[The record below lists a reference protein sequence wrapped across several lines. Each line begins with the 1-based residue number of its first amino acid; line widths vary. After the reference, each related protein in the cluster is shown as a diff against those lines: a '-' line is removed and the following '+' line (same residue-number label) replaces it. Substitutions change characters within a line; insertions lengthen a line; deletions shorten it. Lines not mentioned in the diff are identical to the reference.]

1 MPRAHHVHTAAN
13 NQPKEKLAAVLH
25 EICSRNFIVITLINF
40 FVMAAYYMVFIISTS
55 YAREKFSLSLSNAGL
70 TASLMVIGCLLGR
83 FISGNLITFWGC
95 RILLFTGLLVEIL
108 TVFASFIID
117 SVPALFAQRLCSGMG
132 MGIVATV
139 TGTAIAYIIP
149 QKYHGFGISLF
160 STSTALALALGPFF
174 GILLLKYIPYLA
186 IIKINGICILGC
198 LAIFFLLQ
206 KIPYTAKR
214 HRPLL
219 ELNSYIDPR
228 VVRFSL
234 VALLMCLSYGS
245 IQAFMTS
252 YANERDL
259 VNASSLFFLFY
270 AFSAIATRPVSG
282 SLYDTRGENSIFTGI
297 FILTAIALCLLA
309 FAHNSFVLLLA
320 GVLFGIGFGNFQS
333 LGQVVSL
340 TLVTKSRFPQ
350 ATSTFFVFF
359 DLGVGLGPY
368 LFGFT
373 VDYIDYTGMF
383 LLLAGTTI
391 CAAILY
397 YFMHGKKV
405 RNISA

>member
-1 MPRAHHVHTAAN
+1 MPHAHRVHAAAN
-13 NQPKEKLAAVLH
+13 HEPKEKITSILH
-25 EICSRNFIVITLINF
+25 EICNRNFIVITLINF
-40 FVMAAYYMVFIISTS
+40 FVMAAYYMVFIISTP
-55 YAREKFSLSLSNAGL
+55 YAREKFALSLSNAGL

-83 FISGNLITFWGC
+83 FLSGNLITFFGC
-95 RILLFTGLLVEIL
+95 KILLFLGLLVEIL
-108 TVFASFIID
+108 SIFSSFLINSVFE
-117 SVPALFAQRLCSGMG
+117 LYMQRLSSGIG

-174 GILLLKYIPYLA
+174 GIFLLKYIPYLS

-198 LAIFFLLQ
+198 LGLFFFLQ
-206 KIPYTAKR
+206 QIPRTVKR

-245 IQAFMTS
+245 IQAFMTT
-252 YANERDL
+252 YASERDL
-259 VNASSLFFLFY
+259 VNAASLFFLFY
-270 AFSAIATRPVSG
+270 AFSAIVTRPISG
-282 SLYDTRGENSIFTGI
+282 SLYDSRGENSIFAGI
-297 FILTAIALCLLA
+297 FILTALALCLLA
-309 FAHNSFVLLLA
+309 FAANSFVLLLA

-373 VDYIDYTGMF
+373 VQYIGYTGMY
-383 LLLAGTTI
+383 LLLAGTSL

-397 YFMHGKKV
+397 YVIYGKNLHLK
-405 RNISA
+405 

>member
-1 MPRAHHVHTAAN
+1 MPRAHHVHSAAN
-13 NQPKEKLAAVLH
+13 SETAEKMTTVLR

-40 FVMAAYYMVFIISTS
+40 FVMAAYYMVFTISTS

-70 TASLMVIGCLLGR
+70 TASLMVIGCLIGR
-83 FISGNLITFWGC
+83 FTSGNLITFWGC
-95 RILLFTGLLVEIL
+95 KILLFAGLLVEVLSIFSSFFINS
-108 TVFASFIID
+108 VFALFI
-117 SVPALFAQRLCSGMG
+117 QRLFSGIG
-132 MGIVATV
+132 MGIVATA
-139 TGTAIAYIIP
+139 TGTAVAYIIP

-160 STSTALALALGPFF
+160 STSTVLALALGPFF
-174 GILLLKYIPYLA
+174 GIFLLKYMPYLE
-186 IIKINGICILGC
+186 IIKINGICIIGC
-198 LAIFFLLQ
+198 LAIFFFLQ
-206 KIPYTAKR
+206 QIPYTAKR

-245 IQAFMTS
+245 IQAFMTT
-252 YANERDL
+252 YASERDL

-270 AFSAIATRPVSG
+270 AFSAIFTRPVSG
-282 SLYDTRGENSIFTGI
+282 SLYDTRGENSIFAGI

-320 GVLFGIGFGNFQS
+320 GVLFGFGFGNFQS
-333 LGQVVSL
+333 LGQIVSL

-373 VDYIDYTGMF
+373 VEYVGYTGMF
-383 LLLAGTTI
+383 LLLACTTI

-397 YFMHGKKV
+397 YLMHGKKM
-405 RNISA
+405 

>member
-1 MPRAHHVHTAAN
+1 MPRIHSVHSAAKDK
-13 NQPKEKLAAVLH
+13 PKEKISTVLR
-25 EICSRNFIVITLINF
+25 EICNRNFTAITVINF
-40 FVMAAYYMVFIISTS
+40 LVMATYYMVFILSTS
-55 YAREKFSLSLSNAGL
+55 YAREKFALSLSNAGL

-83 FISGNLITFWGC
+83 FISGNLITFWGYK
-95 RILLFTGLLVEIL
+95 ILLFTGLLVEVLSIFSSFFINS
-108 TVFASFIID
+108 VFA
-117 SVPALFAQRLCSGMG
+117 LFVQRLFSGIG

-160 STSTALALALGPFF
+160 SMSTALALALGPFF
-174 GILLLKYIPYLA
+174 GIFLLKYIPYLE
-186 IIKINGICILGC
+186 IIKINGICIIGC
-198 LAIFFLLQ
+198 IGIFFLLQ
-206 KIPYTAKR
+206 SIPYMVKR
-214 HRPLL
+214 HRPIL

-234 VALLMCLSYGS
+234 VALLMCLSYGC
-245 IQAFMTS
+245 IQAFMTT
-252 YANERDL
+252 YASERDL

-270 AFSAIATRPVSG
+270 AFSAIFTRPISG

-297 FILTAIALCLLA
+297 FIMTIIALCLLA

-320 GVLFGIGFGNFQS
+320 GVLFGFGFGNFQS

-359 DLGVGLGPY
+359 DFGVGLGPY

-373 VDYIDYTGMF
+373 VDYIGYTGMF

-391 CAAILY
+391 CAAVLY
-397 YFMHGKKV
+397 YFVHGKKV
-405 RNISA
+405 

>member
-1 MPRAHHVHTAAN
+1 MPHAHRVHAAAN
-13 NQPKEKLAAVLH
+13 HEPKEKITSILH
-25 EICSRNFIVITLINF
+25 EICNRNFIVITLINF
-40 FVMAAYYMVFIISTS
+40 FVMAAYYMVFIISTP
-55 YAREKFSLSLSNAGL
+55 YAREKFALSLSNAGL

-83 FISGNLITFWGC
+83 FLSGNLITFFGC
-95 RILLFTGLLVEIL
+95 KILLFLGLLVEIL
-108 TVFASFIID
+108 SIFSSFLISSVFE
-117 SVPALFAQRLCSGMG
+117 LYMQRLCSGIG

-174 GILLLKYIPYLA
+174 GIFLLKYIPYLS

-198 LAIFFLLQ
+198 LGLFFFLQ
-206 KIPYTAKR
+206 QIPRTVKR

-245 IQAFMTS
+245 IQAFMTT
-252 YANERDL
+252 YASERDL
-259 VNASSLFFLFY
+259 VNAASLFFLFY
-270 AFSAIATRPVSG
+270 AFSAIVTRPISG
-282 SLYDTRGENSIFTGI
+282 SLYDSRGENSIFAGI
-297 FILTAIALCLLA
+297 FILTALALCLLA
-309 FAHNSFVLLLA
+309 FAANSFTLLLA

-373 VDYIDYTGMF
+373 VHYIGYTGMY
-383 LLLAGTTI
+383 LLLAGTTL
-391 CAAILY
+391 CAALLY
-397 YFMHGKKV
+397 YIIYGKNLHLK
-405 RNISA
+405 

>member
-1 MPRAHHVHTAAN
+1 MPRIHHIHSAAN
-13 NQPKEKLAAVLH
+13 NEPKEKITTVLR
-25 EICSRNFIVITLINF
+25 EICNRNFIVITLINF

-55 YAREKFSLSLSNAGL
+55 YAREKFALSLSNAGL
-70 TASLMVIGCLLGR
+70 TASLMVIGCLIGR
-83 FISGNLITFWGC
+83 FASGNLITFWGC
-95 RILLFTGLLVEIL
+95 KILLFTGLLIEIFSIFSSFFINS
-108 TVFASFIID
+108 VFALFI
-117 SVPALFAQRLCSGMG
+117 QRLCSGIG
-132 MGIVATV
+132 MGVVATV
-139 TGTAIAYIIP
+139 TGTAVAYIIP

-174 GILLLKYIPYLA
+174 GIFLLKYIPYLTV
-186 IIKINGICILGC
+186 IKINGICILGC
-198 LAIFFLLQ
+198 IVIFFLLQ
-206 KIPYTAKR
+206 QIPYTVKR
-214 HRPLL
+214 HRPLM

-228 VVRFSL
+228 VVSFSL

-252 YANERDL
+252 YASERDL

-270 AFSAIATRPVSG
+270 AFSAIFTRPISG
-282 SLYDTRGENSIFTGI
+282 SLYDSRGENSIFAGI

-309 FAHNSFVLLLA
+309 FAHNSVILLLA
-320 GVLFGIGFGNFQS
+320 GVLFGFGFGNFQS

-373 VDYIDYTGMF
+373 VQYIGYTGMF
-383 LLLAGTTI
+383 LLLAGTTV
-391 CAAILY
+391 CAAMLY
-397 YFMHGKKV
+397 YFLHGKKV
-405 RNISA
+405 

>member
-1 MPRAHHVHTAAN
+1 MPRIHHIHSAAN
-13 NQPKEKLAAVLH
+13 NKPKEKITTVLR
-25 EICSRNFIVITLINF
+25 EICNRNFIVITLINF

-55 YAREKFSLSLSNAGL
+55 YAREKFALSLSNAGL
-70 TASLMVIGCLLGR
+70 TASLMVIGCLIGR
-83 FISGNLITFWGC
+83 FASGNLITFWGC
-95 RILLFTGLLVEIL
+95 KILLFTGLLIEIFSIFSSFFINS
-108 TVFASFIID
+108 VFALFI
-117 SVPALFAQRLCSGMG
+117 QRLCSGIG
-132 MGIVATV
+132 MGVVATV
-139 TGTAIAYIIP
+139 TGTAVAYIIP

-174 GILLLKYIPYLA
+174 GIFLLKYIPYLTV
-186 IIKINGICILGC
+186 IKINGICILGC
-198 LAIFFLLQ
+198 IVIFFLLQ
-206 KIPYTAKR
+206 QIPYTVKR
-214 HRPLL
+214 HRPLM

-228 VVRFSL
+228 VVSFSL

-252 YANERDL
+252 YASERDL

-270 AFSAIATRPVSG
+270 AFSAIFTRPISG
-282 SLYDTRGENSIFTGI
+282 SLYDSRGENSIFAGI

-309 FAHNSFVLLLA
+309 FAHNSVILLLA
-320 GVLFGIGFGNFQS
+320 GVLFGFGFGNFQS

-373 VDYIDYTGMF
+373 VQYIGYTGMF
-383 LLLAGTTI
+383 LLLAGTTV
-391 CAAILY
+391 CAAMLY
-397 YFMHGKKV
+397 YFLHGKKV
-405 RNISA
+405 